1 MIHRPQQLAR
11 LNALL
16 KENPV
21 VAILGARQ
29 VGKTTLARDLQKSR
43 KRSSHVF
50 DLEHQSD
57 RVRLTDPDLALSP
70 LKGLV
75 VLDEIQRMPDLFPLL
90 RVLADRRP
98 VRARF
103 LILGSASP
111 EMLRQ
116 GNETLAGRIAFQT
129 LDGFSLQEVGIENHA
144 KRWLRGGFPRAYLA
158 ASNSKSDEWRQDF
171 ISTFLE
177 RDLPQLGIRVS
188 SVTLRRFW
196 TMLAHYHGQIWNA
209 SEFARSFGVNHTTIR
224 HYLDIL
230 TSSLVVRQLQPWHEN
245 LKKRQVKAPKIY
257 LADSGLLHSLLG
269 LINMKDLDSHPKLGA
284 SWEGF
289 VISQVIGFLG
299 VRPHECFFWAT
310 HSGAE
315 LDLLLVRGNRRWG
328 FEIKRT
334 SSPTVTPSMRIAM
347 SDLKLQRLFVIHAGQ
362 HSFDMGQKMRAVAL
376 PQMLNELKPW

>member
-57 RVRLTDPDLALSP
+57 RVRLADPDLALSP

-116 GNETLAGRIAFQT
+116 GSETLAGRIAFQT

-177 RDLPQLGIRVS
+177 RDLPQLGVRVS
-188 SVTLRRFW
+188 SVTLRRFSP
-196 TMLAHYHGQIWNA
+196 AEA
-209 SEFARSFGVNHTTIR
+209 
-224 HYLDIL
+224 
-230 TSSLVVRQLQPWHEN
+230 TSR
-245 LKKRQVKAPKIY
+245 
-257 LADSGLLHSLLG
+257 
-269 LINMKDLDSHPKLGA
+269 GA
-284 SWEGF
+284 SNSEREP
-289 VISQVIGFLG
+289 VV
-299 VRPHECFFWAT
+299 T
-310 HSGAE
+310 
-315 LDLLLVRGNRRWG
+315 NRHP
-328 FEIKRT
+328 I
-334 SSPTVTPSMRIAM
+334 V
-347 SDLKLQRLFVIHAGQ
+347 
-362 HSFDMGQKMRAVAL
+362 
-376 PQMLNELKPW
+376 